1 MALLQRENRIAV
13 SATKLLV
20 KSMISVILCAGS
32 ALSAQAQDA
41 PANTSDESWTAT
53 TENSITNGKAS
64 RTTESHTKSGNRSV
78 DNQRVEVLGLNGGF
92 QSDFETEKEIV
103 RVNATTTRTVVRT
116 YTWDENRQR
125 KLALATEEEARSTA
139 SGDAHV
145 VRTTS
150 SSDLNGNLR
159 VVQRETADTRKTSP
173 DVQETKTTT
182 YFADGNGGFTT
193 ARQTQELQ
201 RHSVDHRLEEKK
213 TTLLPDGNGNW
224 KVGEVKERTI
234 QDDGKN
240 RTIEERVSRPDL
252 DGRLSE
258 FSRTVGEERETN
270 AGEKSST
277 VDLYSKNVPGL
288 AGDGSLH
295 LNERVTTVQKK
306 NSDGETTEQQ
316 VEQPRPGDPSSGLR
330 VTAKTEYTVL
340 YAASSTQQT
349 AVTQERDIN
358 GSFNVVSSE
367 TRTKSDQVPAARA
380 PTAPSNPDKQ
390 P

>member
-1 MALLQRENRIAV
+1 MASFQRENRVAV

-20 KSMISVILCAGS
+20 RSVISLSLCAGS
-32 ALSAQAQDA
+32 AVFAQAQDA
-41 PANTSDESWTAT
+41 QGNSSDESWTAT
-53 TENSITNGKAS
+53 TENSATNANPS
-64 RTTESHTKSGNRSV
+64 RTTESHAKSGNRSV
-78 DNQRVEVLGLNGGF
+78 DNQRVEVLGPNGGY
-92 QSDFETEKEIV
+92 QPDFETEKETV

-116 YTWDENRQR
+116 YFWDANRQR
-125 KLALATEEEARSTA
+125 KLAQVTEEEARSTA
-139 SGDAHV
+139 SGDAEV

-150 SSDLNGNLR
+150 SSDLSGNLR
-159 VVQRETADTRKTSP
+159 VVQRETAETRKTSP
-173 DVQETKTTT
+173 DVQETKTTI
-182 YFADGNGGFTT
+182 YLADGNGGFTT

-201 RHSVDHRLEEKK
+201 MHSADHKLEEKK

-234 QDDGKN
+234 QEDGKN

-258 FSRTVGEERETN
+258 SSRTVAEETETD

-277 VDLYSKNVPGL
+277 VDSYSKDIPGL

-316 VEQPRPGDPSSGLR
+316 VEHARPGDPSSGLR
-330 VTAKTEYTVL
+330 VTAKTKYTVL
-340 YAASSTQQT
+340 YAASGTQQT
-349 AVTQERDIN
+349 AVTQESDIN
-358 GSFNVVSSE
+358 GSFNEVSE

-380 PTAPSNPDKQ
+380 PTAPSNPPKQ
-390 P
+390 D

>member
-1 MALLQRENRIAV
+1 MASFQRENRVAV

-20 KSMISVILCAGS
+20 RSVISLSLCAGS
-32 ALSAQAQDA
+32 AVFAQAQDA
-41 PANTSDESWTAT
+41 QGNSSDESWTAT
-53 TENSITNGKAS
+53 TENSATNANPS
-64 RTTESHTKSGNRSV
+64 RTTESHAKSGNRSV
-78 DNQRVEVLGLNGGF
+78 DNQRVEVLGPNGGY
-92 QSDFETEKEIV
+92 QPDFETEKETV

-116 YTWDENRQR
+116 YFWDANRQR
-125 KLALATEEEARSTA
+125 ELAQVTEEEARSTA
-139 SGDAHV
+139 SGDAEV

-150 SSDLNGNLR
+150 SSDLSGNLR
-159 VVQRETADTRKTSP
+159 VVQRETAETRKTSP
-173 DVQETKTTT
+173 DVQETKTTI
-182 YFADGNGGFTT
+182 YLADGNGGFTT

-201 RHSVDHRLEEKK
+201 MHSADHKLEEKK

-234 QDDGKN
+234 QEDGKN

-258 FSRTVGEERETN
+258 SSRTVAEETETD

-277 VDLYSKNVPGL
+277 VDSYSKDIPGL

-316 VEQPRPGDPSSGLR
+316 VEHARPGDPSSGLR
-330 VTAKTEYTVL
+330 VTAKTKYTVL
-340 YAASSTQQT
+340 YAASGTQQT
-349 AVTQERDIN
+349 AVTQESDIN
-358 GSFNVVSSE
+358 GSFNEVSE

-380 PTAPSNPDKQ
+380 PTAPSNPPKQ
-390 P
+390 D